1 MWGLITNRIMSG
13 MSMSGRSRSIAEVV
27 SNINRPRGNWLG
39 GERCIYH
46 ENLKKRH
53 AQQCEPLSGI
63 IFPIPMIP
71 LGSRGSPAGNGCER
85 APLKTRGRGNRRNS

>member
-39 GERCIYH
+39 GDRCIYH
-46 ENLKKRH
+46 EIFKK
-53 AQQCEPLSGI
+53 G
-63 IFPIPMIP
+63 M
-71 LGSRGSPAGNGCER
+71 N
-85 APLKTRGRGNRRNS
+85 NSVNPSLVSYSQFL